1 MSNNKTEMN
10 TTKYNTATTWV
21 HGVVCKRCNLE
32 LQGHT
37 MAEHLDTTHMV
48 HCCETGHHRVP
59 PPEFV
64 DTNKPQRMDMY
75 EKYYDVLSRLVGTGK
90 GSRLRMHFVRM
101 FRRCAMTTFTS
112 WDNEYDCI
120 NKFGRGMWSENIVKA
135 FKKEIQDI
143 IVNEIAVAFGAFQF

>member
-10 TTKYNTATTWV
+10 TEYDMDNTWV
-21 HGVVCKRCNLE
+21 CEILCKKCNKVLPP
-32 LQGHT
+32 HT
-37 MAEHLDTTHMV
+37 MSEHLDITNCI
-48 HCCETGHHRVP
+48 HCCETGHLYKPLDV
-59 PPEFV
+59 FV

-90 GSRLRMHFVRM
+90 GSRLRSIFVSE

-143 IVNEIAVAFGAFQF
+143 IVKEIAVAFGAFQF